1 MKCQSKDRLPSL
13 QGYAFTIIQ
22 KPWLCGSDQNKL
34 SGCGRIR
41 DTCSV
46 GL

>member
-22 KPWLCGSDQNKL
+22 KPLLCGSDQKQI
-34 SGCGRIR
+34 IR
-41 DTCSV
+41 
-46 GL
+46 LRAHPRHL